1 MYSIHTP
8 TDIYTYTLVQTA
20 HEYEYMYMY
29 VCALT
34 GGDVKEAVLV
44 LVSLRAPAD
53 ALRLL
58 ARRYQLL
65 ARTQQ

>member
-1 MYSIHTP
+1 M
-8 TDIYTYTLVQTA
+8 QTA
-20 HEYEYMYMY
+20 YEHYEY